1 MFSGKRYCCDG
12 AALATPQ
19 VQMVTAATWA
29 LGESG
34 CSLQLPRLAPSTR
47 PPLAPRDCESCACHP
62 RRAAQPPRRRGAT
75 GRLRPGGLAGISRWR
90 AGISRWRAGGS
101 RLPTLSTLRRSSSLL
116 PTRSSEYTARGA
128 PIAAA
133 AAAAAPRSTSTA
145 ATGASLRR
153 AAPYHRTLC
162 AIGELS
168 TLLTA
173 TTERTV
179 PGASRG
185 SGASLKGRGPP
196 ERCSSAASRA

>member
-47 PPLAPRDCESCACHP
+47 PPSPPVIA
-62 RRAAQPPRRRGAT
+62 RAARATRDEAPRRRGAT
-75 GRLRPGGLAGISRWR
+75 GRLRPGGL

-133 AAAAAPRSTSTA
+133 EAAAPRSTSTA

-196 ERCSSAASRA
+196 ERCSRAASRA

>member
-19 VQMVTAATWA
+19 VQMVMAATWA

-47 PPLAPRDCESCACHP
+47 PPSPPVIA
-62 RRAAQPPRRRGAT
+62 RAARAARDEAPRRRGAT
-75 GRLRPGGLAGISRWR
+75 GRLRPAGLAGM
-90 AGISRWRAGGS
+90 SRWRAGGS

-128 PIAAA
+128 SIA

-173 TTERTV
+173 TTERAV

-185 SGASLKGRGPP
+185 SGASLKGRGSP

>member
-47 PPLAPRDCESCACHP
+47 PPLAARDCESCASHP
-62 RRAAQPPRRRGAT
+62 RRAAEPPRRRGAT
-75 GRLRPGGLAGISRWR
+75 GRLRPGGL

-173 TTERTV
+173 TTVRTV

>member
-34 CSLQLPRLAPSTR
+34 GSLQLPRLAPSTR
-47 PPLAPRDCESCACHP
+47 PPSPPVIA
-62 RRAAQPPRRRGAT
+62 RAARATRDEPPRRRGAT
-75 GRLRPGGLAGISRWR
+75 GRLRPGGL

-133 AAAAAPRSTSTA
+133 AAAAPRSTSTA

-162 AIGELS
+162 AIGELR

-173 TTERTV
+173 TTVRTV

>member
-34 CSLQLPRLAPSTR
+34 GSLQLPRLAPSTR
-47 PPLAPRDCESCACHP
+47 PPLAPRDCESCASHP
-62 RRAAQPPRRRGAT
+62 RRAAEPPRRRGAT
-75 GRLRPGGLAGISRWR
+75 GRLRPGGL

-133 AAAAAPRSTSTA
+133 AAAAPRSTSTA

-162 AIGELS
+162 AIGELR

-173 TTERTV
+173 TTVRTV

>member
-34 CSLQLPRLAPSTR
+34 CSLQLPGLAPSTR

-62 RRAAQPPRRRGAT
+62 RRRGAT
-75 GRLRPGGLAGISRWR
+75 GRLRPGGL

-173 TTERTV
+173 TTVRTA

>member
-47 PPLAPRDCESCACHP
+47 PPSPPVIA
-62 RRAAQPPRRRGAT
+62 RAARATRDEAPRRRGAT
-75 GRLRPGGLAGISRWR
+75 GRLRPGGL

-133 AAAAAPRSTSTA
+133 AAAAPRSTSTA

-173 TTERTV
+173 TTERAV

-185 SGASLKGRGPP
+185 SGASLKGRGSP

>member
-47 PPLAPRDCESCACHP
+47 PPSPPVIA
-62 RRAAQPPRRRGAT
+62 RAARATRDEAPRRRGAT
-75 GRLRPGGLAGISRWR
+75 GRLRPGGL

-128 PIAAA
+128 SIA

-173 TTERTV
+173 TTERAV

-185 SGASLKGRGPP
+185 SGASLKGRGSP

>member
-47 PPLAPRDCESCACHP
+47 PPLAARDCESCASHP
-62 RRAAQPPRRRGAT
+62 RRAAEAPRRHWTAVARGL
-75 GRLRPGGLAGISRWR
+75 GRHKPV
-90 AGISRWRAGGS
+90 WRAGGS

-128 PIAAA
+128 PIAA

>member
-47 PPLAPRDCESCACHP
+47 PPSPPVIA
-62 RRAAQPPRRRGAT
+62 RAARATRDEAPRRRGAT

-133 AAAAAPRSTSTA
+133 AAVAPRSTSTA

-173 TTERTV
+173 TTVRTRCV
-179 PGASRG
+179 
-185 SGASLKGRGPP
+185 KGK
-196 ERCSSAASRA
+196 RCITEGKRAA

>member
-34 CSLQLPRLAPSTR
+34 CSLQLPRLAPLH
-47 PPLAPRDCESCACHP
+47 PPPPSPPVIA
-62 RRAAQPPRRRGAT
+62 RAARATRDEPPSRRCAT
-75 GRLRPGGLAGISRWR
+75 GRLRPGGL

-133 AAAAAPRSTSTA
+133 AAAAPRSTSTA

-162 AIGELS
+162 AIGELRI
-168 TLLTA
+168 LLTA
-173 TTERTV
+173 TTVRTV

-196 ERCSSAASRA
+196 ESCSSAASRA

>member
-47 PPLAPRDCESCACHP
+47 PPSPPVIA
-62 RRAAQPPRRRGAT
+62 RAARATRDEPPRRRGAT
-75 GRLRPGGLAGISRWR
+75 GRLRPGGL

-128 PIAAA
+128 SIA

-173 TTERTV
+173 TTVRTRCV
-179 PGASRG
+179 
-185 SGASLKGRGPP
+185 KGK
-196 ERCSSAASRA
+196 RCITEGKRAA

>member
-12 AALATPQ
+12 AALATLQ

-34 CSLQLPRLAPSTR
+34 GSLQLPRLAPSTR
-47 PPLAPRDCESCACHP
+47 PPSPPVIA
-62 RRAAQPPRRRGAT
+62 RAARATRDEPPRRRGAT

-133 AAAAAPRSTSTA
+133 AAVAPRSTSTA

-162 AIGELS
+162 AIGELR

-173 TTERTV
+173 TTVRTV

-196 ERCSSAASRA
+196 ERCSRAASRA

>member
-75 GRLRPGGLAGISRWR
+75 GRLRPGRLAGM
-90 AGISRWRAGGS
+90 SRWRAGGS

>member
-34 CSLQLPRLAPSTR
+34 GSLQLPRLAPSTR
-47 PPLAPRDCESCACHP
+47 PPSPPVIA
-62 RRAAQPPRRRGAT
+62 RAARATRDEPPRRRGAT
-75 GRLRPGGLAGISRWR
+75 GRLRPGGL

-133 AAAAAPRSTSTA
+133 AAVAPRSTSTA

-173 TTERTV
+173 TTERAV

-196 ERCSSAASRA
+196 ERCSRAASRA

>member
-62 RRAAQPPRRRGAT
+62 RRRGAT
-75 GRLRPGGLAGISRWR
+75 GRLRPGGL

-133 AAAAAPRSTSTA
+133 AAAAPRSTSTA

-162 AIGELS
+162 AIGELRI
-168 TLLTA
+168 LLTA
-173 TTERTV
+173 TTVRTV

-196 ERCSSAASRA
+196 ESCSSAASRA

>member
-19 VQMVTAATWA
+19 VQMVMAATWA

-47 PPLAPRDCESCACHP
+47 PPSPPVIA
-62 RRAAQPPRRRGAT
+62 RAARATRDEPPRRRGAT
-75 GRLRPGGLAGISRWR
+75 GRLRPGGL

-133 AAAAAPRSTSTA
+133 AAAAPRSTSTA

-173 TTERTV
+173 TTVRTRCV
-179 PGASRG
+179 
-185 SGASLKGRGPP
+185 KGK
-196 ERCSSAASRA
+196 RCITEGKRAA